1 MIPRVSGA
9 AVCDAGSSHAFTNT
23 KGLNDRAELAII
35 AFASPMRI

>member
-9 AVCDAGSSHAFTNT
+9 AVCDAGSSHAVTLK
-23 KGLNDRAELAII
+23 KGFNNRAELAIV